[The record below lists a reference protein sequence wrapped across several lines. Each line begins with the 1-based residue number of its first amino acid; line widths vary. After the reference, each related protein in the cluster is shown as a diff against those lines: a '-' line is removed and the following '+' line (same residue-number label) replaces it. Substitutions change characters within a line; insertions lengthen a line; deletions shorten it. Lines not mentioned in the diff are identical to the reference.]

1 VGALGS
7 RRAREHHD
15 PDRFAERLAGLL
27 AGLVRNRDRAPV
39 WG

>member
-1 VGALGS
+1 VAARGS

-27 AGLVRNRDRAPV
+27 TGLARDRERAPV